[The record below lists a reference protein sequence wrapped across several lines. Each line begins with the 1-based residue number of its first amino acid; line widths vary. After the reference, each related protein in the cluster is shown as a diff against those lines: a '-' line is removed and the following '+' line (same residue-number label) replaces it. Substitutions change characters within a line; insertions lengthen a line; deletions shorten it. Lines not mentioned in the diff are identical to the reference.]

1 MIKRL
6 LLLLKVAFVATACQ
20 TGNNQGDTARFIIK
34 GQLDNASNLEIH
46 LQELT
51 TSELLPVDSF
61 ITDTTGVFYF
71 RGRIDEAGYYVLRVD
86 PNNFITLVIEPGEEI
101 SIAGDA
107 SELAKTVTIEG
118 SPGSSLLAGLN
129 RRLMENYR
137 KVDSLAEL
145 FRESQYSQDF
155 VQVRELIDSAYHEVF
170 TEQQDYVKKF
180 IRKNSSSLA
189 SIIALY
195 QYFGNQLILNENEHF
210 EYFELLSRTLSEIY
224 PTNRHVLDLSRRVS
238 RYKRNEARRRIAQ
251 ESLAIGSEAPEI
263 ILPDPD
269 GEMVSLSSLRGKYV
283 LLDFWASWCAPCR
296 DGNRQLSVIYEK
308 YRDHGFEIYAVSLD
322 RNRDQWL
329 QGIEEDRIDWIQ
341 VSDLRFWTSPVVS
354 LYDIERLPYAILI
367 GPDGCIMQKDITPGE
382 LEKLLEEVFEDHQSF
397 STS

>member
-1 MIKRL
+1 M
-6 LLLLKVAFVATACQ
+6 
-20 TGNNQGDTARFIIK
+20 
-34 GQLDNASNLEIH
+34 
-46 LQELT
+46 
-51 TSELLPVDSF
+51 
-61 ITDTTGVFYF
+61 
-71 RGRIDEAGYYVLRVD
+71 
-86 PNNFITLVIEPGEEI
+86 
-101 SIAGDA
+101 
-107 SELAKTVTIEG
+107 
-118 SPGSSLLAGLN
+118 N

-263 ILPDPD
+263 ILPDP
-269 GEMVSLSSLRGKYV
+269 MVRWYH
-283 LLDFWASWCAPCR
+283 FHP
-296 DGNRQLSVIYEK
+296 
-308 YRDHGFEIYAVSLD
+308 
-322 RNRDQWL
+322 
-329 QGIEEDRIDWIQ
+329 
-341 VSDLRFWTSPVVS
+341 
-354 LYDIERLPYAILI
+354 
-367 GPDGCIMQKDITPGE
+367 
-382 LEKLLEEVFEDHQSF
+382 
-397 STS
+397 